1 MGGQIPLG
9 PKALRAWS
17 LMSASGRQK
26 RCRLGNQ
33 VWGPQSAGCGSW
45 RAVRAGWVRSRLQMV
60 QHWPCDAKSPLSWP
74 TLVYKEQFS
83 GPQLQPSGLPKT
95 CS

>member
-33 VWGPQSAGCGSW
+33 VSTMRGHNLSMKICSACFLGMSARFGGPK
-45 RAVRAGWVRSRLQMV
+45 V
-60 QHWPCDAKSPLSWP
+60 QDVAPG
-74 TLVYKEQFS
+74 EQ
-83 GPQLQPSGLPKT
+83 
-95 CS
+95 